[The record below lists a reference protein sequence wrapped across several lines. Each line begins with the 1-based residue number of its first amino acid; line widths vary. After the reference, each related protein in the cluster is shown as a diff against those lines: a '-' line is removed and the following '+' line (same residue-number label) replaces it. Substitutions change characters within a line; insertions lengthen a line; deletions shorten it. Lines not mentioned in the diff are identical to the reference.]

1 MAIKQ
6 TEYIKF
12 GENLY
17 EIIPPLP
24 SGTDRGGIIASPKQS
39 TDTVEIKL
47 GDDGK
52 LYAPAYPDLSNIDTS
67 EIQSKI
73 DELTT
78 EIENK
83 ADEEHTHVIS
93 DVANLQSTLDQ
104 KASLEHKHEISD
116 ITNLQ
121 STLNAKA
128 LQTDLDEHTADTDV
142 HMTTQEKTKL
152 AGIEAGAQ
160 VNTITGIK
168 GDSESSY
175 RTGQVNIT
183 KANIGLGNV
192 DNTSDA
198 NKPVST
204 AQQAAIDGA
213 VATAKSYIDTKT
225 TNMATTSVVD
235 SKISTHNSSASA
247 HNDIR
252 VLISDLATEVS
263 NFLDV
268 DDTTRDQL
276 SEVLTLID
284 NNKGTLDSLTTS
296 KVNVADIV
304 DNLTTASA
312 NKVLSAN
319 QGVVLKT
326 LIDELEALVETKADA
341 SALTNYYTKAEI
353 DGYEFITVSDIDSI
367 CGTGIALASEV
378 MF

>member
-1 MAIKQ
+1 MAVKK

-24 SGTDRGGIIASPKQS
+24 SGTDRGGIIASPKES

-67 EIQSKI
+67 ELQAQI
-73 DELTT
+73 DEHKSDTNVHVTT
-78 EIENK
+78 E
-83 ADEEHTHVIS
+83 
-93 DVANLQSTLDQ
+93 
-104 KASLEHKHEISD
+104 
-116 ITNLQ
+116 
-121 STLNAKA
+121 
-128 LQTDLDEHTADTDV
+128 
-142 HMTTQEKTKL
+142 EKNKL

-160 VNTITGIK
+160 VNTVLGVK
-168 GDSESSY
+168 GDSESTY
-175 RTGQVNIT
+175 RTGQINIT

-204 AQQAAIDGA
+204 AQQAAIDEA
-213 VATAKSYIDTKT
+213 VETAKSYIDNKT
-225 TNMATTSVVD
+225 TGMATTSD
-235 SKISTHNSSASA
+235 ISTHNTATDA

-252 VLISDLATEVS
+252 ALISDLSTEVS

-319 QGVVLKT
+319 QGVALKS
-326 LIDELEALVETKADA
+326 LIDSLEALVETKAD
-341 SALTNYYTKAEI
+341 SSTLSNYYTKTEI
-353 DGYEFITVSDIDSI
+353 DGYELISVSDIDNI
-367 CGTGIALASEV
+367 CGTNIALASEV

>member
-1 MAIKQ
+1 MAVKK

-24 SGTDRGGIIASPKQS
+24 SGTDRGGIIASPKES

-47 GDDGK
+47 GVDGK

-67 EIQSKI
+67 EIQAQI
-73 DELTT
+73 DEHKSDTNVHVTT
-78 EIENK
+78 E
-83 ADEEHTHVIS
+83 
-93 DVANLQSTLDQ
+93 
-104 KASLEHKHEISD
+104 
-116 ITNLQ
+116 
-121 STLNAKA
+121 
-128 LQTDLDEHTADTDV
+128 
-142 HMTTQEKTKL
+142 EKNKL

-160 VNTITGIK
+160 VNTVLGVK
-168 GDSESSY
+168 GDSESTY
-175 RTGQVNIT
+175 RNGNVNIT

-204 AQQAAIDGA
+204 AQQAAIDEA
-213 VATAKSYIDTKT
+213 VETAKSYIDNKT
-225 TNMATTSVVD
+225 TGMATTYD
-235 SKISTHNSSASA
+235 ISTHNTATDA

-252 VLISDLATEVS
+252 ALISDLSTEVS

-319 QGVVLKT
+319 QGVALKS
-326 LIDELEALVETKADA
+326 LIDSLQALVGTKAD
-341 SALTNYYTKAEI
+341 SSTLSNYYTKTEI
-353 DGYEFITVSDIDSI
+353 DGLELISVEDIDAI
-367 CGTGIALASEV
+367 CGSGIQLASEV

>member
-1 MAIKQ
+1 MAVKK

-24 SGTDRGGIIASPKQS
+24 SGTDRGGIIASPKES

-67 EIQSKI
+67 ELQAQI
-73 DELTT
+73 DEHKSDTNVHVTT
-78 EIENK
+78 E
-83 ADEEHTHVIS
+83 
-93 DVANLQSTLDQ
+93 
-104 KASLEHKHEISD
+104 
-116 ITNLQ
+116 
-121 STLNAKA
+121 
-128 LQTDLDEHTADTDV
+128 
-142 HMTTQEKTKL
+142 EKNKL
-152 AGIEAGAQ
+152 A
-160 VNTITGIK
+160 
-168 GDSESSY
+168 
-175 RTGQVNIT
+175 
-183 KANIGLGNV
+183 
-192 DNTSDA
+192 
-198 NKPVST
+198 
-204 AQQAAIDGA
+204 
-213 VATAKSYIDTKT
+213 
-225 TNMATTSVVD
+225 NMATTSD
-235 SKISTHNSSASA
+235 ISTHNTATDA

-252 VLISDLATEVS
+252 ALISDLSTEVS

-304 DNLTTASA
+304 DNLTTASS

-319 QGVVLKT
+319 QGVALKS
-326 LIDELEALVETKADA
+326 LIDSLESLVGTKAD
-341 SALTNYYTKAEI
+341 SSTLSNYYTKSEI
-353 DGYEFITVSDIDSI
+353 DGYELISVSDIDAI
-367 CGTGIALASEV
+367 CGSGIQLASEV